1 MPCSALKQPGRQDV
15 PAASWYNCETYT
27 QLPKKIPERWC
38 RIRKFHYSGMAYQS
52 IWHHIKEAMLFKAA
66 FTIWCIKIRN
76 LVLGCKTLADI
87 FWNFQ
92 IYISGQ
98 ITESQLDTKIELK
111 IRHGVSSL
119 TEFLFLGCILYILLL
134 YSSKIYNISSQTLV
148 ITTTIILIALITLH
162 SYFISKYSHI
172 ANEIEKDLFYTIKRI
187 LNCSETTY

>member
-1 MPCSALKQPGRQDV
+1 MKEGIICYIVLALHIVNVLKRLNLVSTKKFSGIYKKYNSLKQQ
-15 PAASWYNCETYT
+15 
-27 QLPKKIPERWC
+27 
-38 RIRKFHYSGMAYQS
+38 
-52 IWHHIKEAMLFKAA
+52 LFKCKVLLTKKSLKVAA
-66 FTIWCIKIRN
+66 LRLPI
-76 LVLGCKTLADI
+76 
-87 FWNFQ
+87 Q

-172 ANEIEKDLFYTIKRI
+172 ANEIEKDLFYTIKNRYTYR
-187 LNCSETTY
+187 ETTY

>member
-1 MPCSALKQPGRQDV
+1 MTNEGGYYMLYSSSFTYSQCFEKIESSINEKVFRGFIKNTTPKNSNYSSAKFLLTKKSLKV
-15 PAASWYNCETYT
+15 AALR
-27 QLPKKIPERWC
+27 LPI
-38 RIRKFHYSGMAYQS
+38 
-52 IWHHIKEAMLFKAA
+52 
-66 FTIWCIKIRN
+66 
-76 LVLGCKTLADI
+76 
-87 FWNFQ
+87 Q

-187 LNCSETTY
+187 LDCSETTY